1 MMLSCVLIIRSTCLT
16 IFSIFCSDLSSAL
29 SNATALIISLRL
41 WPTGAL
47 ISNFAIVSFSSILI
61 IDVSKSIIRV
71 LVIMIVPNLPLSDL
85 KKLLMF
91 MPSIYSKSS
100 SINIQSVVSDCSNAC
115 HSLSLLPYISSKRA
129 LISLSIFCL
138 LCLLFSRSF
147 SGLA

>member
-1 MMLSCVLIIRSTCLT
+1 MLSCVLIIRSTCLT

-71 LVIMIVPNLPLSDL
+71 LV
-85 KKLLMF
+85 K
-91 MPSIYSKSS
+91 
-100 SINIQSVVSDCSNAC
+100 
-115 HSLSLLPYISSKRA
+115 
-129 LISLSIFCL
+129 
-138 LCLLFSRSF
+138 
-147 SGLA
+147 